1 MSDKNATTGGSPYRL
16 WIDSGQPLT
25 QELIASVNRVC
36 DRLEDARDNRVAV
49 FELVSGT
56 SEPGA
61 WPGEVGIHSVN
72 RWERAVRRLERLDA
86 PTVAVVQGR
95 CSGAALELMLAIDYR
110 IATPSSRFE
119 FERQSGIVWPSMT
132 LYRLVQQTGLARARK
147 LALFGGVL
155 TAEEAQAFDLID
167 EVAENPGETLTWIL
181 DRLATMTSSEVRI
194 RRQLVLE
201 AVTVSYEDAIGVH
214 LSACDRAL
222 RHYDKEAVGLI

>member
-1 MSDKNATTGGSPYRL
+1 MGGGSPYRL
-16 WIDSGQPLT
+16 WVDSGQPLT
-25 QELIASVNRVC
+25 QELIASVNRIC
-36 DRLEDARDNRVAV
+36 DRLEDARDNRTAV
-49 FELVSGT
+49 IELVGGP

-86 PTVAVVQGR
+86 STVAVVQGR
-95 CSGAALELMLAIDYR
+95 CGGAALELMLASDYR
-110 IATPSSRFE
+110 IATPSSRLE
-119 FERQSGIVWPSMT
+119 FDRQSGIVWPSMT
-132 LYRLVQQTGLARARK
+132 LHRLVQQAGLARARK

-155 TAEEAQAFDLID
+155 TAKEAQAFDLVD
-167 EVAENPGETLTWIL
+167 EVAEEPGQALTWIL
-181 DRLATMTSSEVRI
+181 DRLATMTSTEVRI

-201 AVTVSYEDAIGVH
+201 AVTASYDEAIGVH

>member
-1 MSDKNATTGGSPYRL
+1 MFDKNATTGGNPYRL
-16 WIDSGQPLT
+16 WVDSGQPLT

-56 SEPGA
+56 SEPTA

-86 PTVAVVQGR
+86 PTVAVIQGT

-110 IATPSSRFE
+110 IATPSSQFE

-155 TAEEAQAFDLID
+155 TASEAQAFNLVD
-167 EVAENPGETLTWIL
+167 EVAEEPGETLTWTL
-181 DRLATMTSSEVRI
+181 DRLATMSSSEVRI

-201 AVTVSYEDAIGVH
+201 ASTVSYEDAIGVH

-222 RHYDKEAVGLI
+222 RHYDKQTVGLI